1 MAEKPR
7 IGGHDYHFVEEPPDA
22 LVCPVCLLPCR
33 EPHLIS
39 CCGKKVCH
47 SCISRVQQVSQPC
60 PLCRTP
66 EFATMIDR
74 EVERQ
79 VLSLKVYCNS
89 KQHGCTW
96 IGELRQLERHLIGCS
111 YTNVS
116 CKYECDFH
124 CPRQQMFVH
133 ERDEC
138 ELRPEI
144 VLKKTIDELT
154 KRVAELEGTCTEQS
168 HVIKRQQTIIEAHE
182 EELRSITGNN
192 RRTNEHLRELE
203 EEREEL
209 IGYNDHLQTEL
220 GKYLHRVASIRAQM
234 TTLEDDMNEIIQDG
248 EQSEKQ
254 QQLEVTSLAQS
265 HLVDQKGQNE
275 ASGHFKLKYTPML
288 ISSLKNRRQE
298 RRHRREE
305 AKLKQSLKTA
315 QQEEPMGTDDAPH
328 WKRRSESE
336 RRRKERDDEGSIQS
350 TQSLNCKSIK
360 AHQEE
365 REVPLAEN
373 EEDPVEE
380 RTSRTYRHHRSLIRG
395 REHGKKK

>member
-1 MAEKPR
+1 MAEKPQ
-7 IGGHDYHFVEEPPDA
+7 IGGYDYDFVEEPPDA

-47 SCISRVQQVSQPC
+47 SCISRVQQVDQPC

-96 IGELRQLERHLIGCS
+96 IGELRQLEKHLIGCS

-116 CKYECDFH
+116 CKYECDFR
-124 CPRQQMFVH
+124 CPRQQMFIH

-138 ELRPEI
+138 EQRPEI
-144 VLKKTIDELT
+144 VLTKTIDELT
-154 KRVAELEGTCTEQS
+154 KKITVLEGTCKEQS
-168 HVIKRQQTIIEAHE
+168 HVIKSQQSIIEAHE

-203 EEREEL
+203 EEREEI
-209 IGYNDHLQTEL
+209 IGYNEHLQTEL
-220 GKYLHRVASIRAQM
+220 GKYQQRVASIRAQM
-234 TTLEDDMNEIIQDG
+234 VALEDDMNEVIQGDQQSEKHQQLEMTSLTQSHPVDQK
-248 EQSEKQ
+248 EQSE
-254 QQLEVTSLAQS
+254 S
-265 HLVDQKGQNE
+265 
-275 ASGHFKLKYTPML
+275 SGYFKLRYTPML
-288 ISSLKNRRQE
+288 ISSIKNKRQE

-305 AKLKQSLKTA
+305 AKFFKQSLKTG
-315 QQEEPMGTDDAPH
+315 QQEEPVGTDNAPH
-328 WKRRSESE
+328 WKKRSESE

-365 REVPLAEN
+365 RKVPLAEN
-373 EEDPVEE
+373 KEDQAEE
-380 RTSRTYRHHRSLIRG
+380 RTFRHYRRG
-395 REHGKKK
+395 REHGKKN